1 MRLLQYKF
9 MLSTRKQQRKILA
22 TFYLL
27 RKGLL
32 LNSIYHLILNGQ
44 RNLFDGDTLITDGFK
59 SYFCFEHV
67 IITTHFHSKISKT
80 QLKKNIL
87 KGFKNFRVVSR

>member
-1 MRLLQYKF
+1 MGNQYSSLKNETVIF
-9 MLSTRKQQRKILA
+9 IIPHTINTITIHVFKIISSIIPNY
-22 TFYLL
+22 FQ
-27 RKGLL
+27 
-32 LNSIYHLILNGQ
+32 NSFN
-44 RNLFDGDTLITDGFK
+44 RDTLITDGFK